1 MLIKK
6 RTVNPLNFLD
16 NRRLKYLPPHL
27 ETIDIPLRYNLEN
40 AVSKWITENLKDRY
54 YIGRC
59 LSASPVNSQAQI
71 SFRIGFENPKEL
83 SYFVLACPF
92 MKYK

>member
-1 MLIKK
+1 MLTKK

-16 NRRLKYLPPHL
+16 SRRLEFLPPHL

-40 AVSKWITENLKDRY
+40 AVSKWIEENLKDRY
-54 YIGRC
+54 YIGRAV
-59 LSASPVNSQAQI
+59 SSVDRVSKNYTV
-71 SFRIGFENPKEL
+71 GFENPKEL

>member
-6 RTVNPLNFLD
+6 GTVNPLDFLEC
-16 NRRLKYLPPHL
+16 RRLKYLPPHL

-40 AVSKWITENLKDRY
+40 AVTKWIEENLKDRFY
-54 YIGRC
+54 VGRC
-59 LSASPVNSQAQI
+59 SSNKSKNLMEYRV
-71 SFRIGFENPKEL
+71 GFENPKEL

>member
-1 MLIKK
+1 MLTKK

-16 NRRLKYLPPHL
+16 SRRLEYLPPHL
-27 ETIDIPLRYNLEN
+27 ETVNIPLRYNLEN
-40 AVSKWITENLKDRY
+40 AVSKWIEENLKDRY
-54 YIGRC
+54 YIGRAVTSK
-59 LSASPVNSQAQI
+59 LEGSSKNYTV
-71 SFRIGFENPKEL
+71 GFENPKEL